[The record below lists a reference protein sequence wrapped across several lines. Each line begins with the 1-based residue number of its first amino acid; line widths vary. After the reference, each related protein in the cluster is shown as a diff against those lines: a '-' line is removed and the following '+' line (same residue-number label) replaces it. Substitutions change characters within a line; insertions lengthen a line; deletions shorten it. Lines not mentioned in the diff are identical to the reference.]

1 MIWYDHLERREVI
14 EEGKKGVLMSKT
26 VMVAIVLVAI
36 TAALCFADQLA
47 WNAREICEEAAKRIK
62 RNSILISYCSCCD
75 NEHLEVWL
83 VKRAVIAI
91 TATQGL
97 FEVNVFGRRL
107 YTSKKAFREE
117 QYLEPVQ
124 YEAVTGDGSSRWFFE
139 GIDLAYVYVPTSKG
153 SFHCLAKVIKRE
165 CIINVDTISL
175 PSQLLEQVERE
186 VEREREKEMLTRQ

>member
-91 TATQGL
+91 L
-97 FEVNVFGRRL
+97 RR
-107 YTSKKAFREE
+107 KV
-117 QYLEPVQ
+117 YL
-124 YEAVTGDGSSRWFFE
+124 
-139 GIDLAYVYVPTSKG
+139 K
-153 SFHCLAKVIKRE
+153 
-165 CIINVDTISL
+165 
-175 PSQLLEQVERE
+175 
-186 VEREREKEMLTRQ
+186 